1 MELYQLKTFVTVA
14 EEGHLTR
21 AAERLHASQPSVSGH
36 IRALEDELGLTL
48 FERTPKGMRLT
59 AVGAALKL
67 RAEAVLKAAN
77 ALRFE
82 AMRQKGELSGELRLG
97 LHIDPRW
104 LKISELLAAM
114 QDDHPSVELHYLQCM
129 TWEALGDLLAGRLDA
144 AFVNRVP
151 DDKSVVAHKLETLDL
166 AIVGPLDWQ
175 GRLHNAGW
183 RTISALPWVWL
194 HPLCPFYEVAETLF
208 ASKGHVPIKAA
219 IADQETALRKL
230 VASGV
235 GLTLML
241 SKEAHAAKDTLFMVQ
256 DKVGSVDLSFIYLK
270 KRAEDPVIRA
280 ILRAIQSLWG
290 IAEQGAA
297 TIDAAARPEPQ
308 VGLNLS

>member
-1 MELYQLKTFVTVA
+1 MELYQLKTFVMVA

-36 IRALEDELGLTL
+36 IKALEEELGLTL
-48 FERTPKGMRLT
+48 FDRTPKGMRLT
-59 AVGAALKL
+59 AVGAALKI

-82 AMRQKGELSGELRLG
+82 AMRQQGELSGELRLG

-114 QDDHPSVELHYLQCM
+114 QSAHPGVELHYLQCM
-129 TWEALGDLLAGRLDA
+129 TWEAQDELLAGRLDG

-151 DDKSVVAHKLETLDL
+151 DDKAVTAHKLETLDL
-166 AIVGPLDWQ
+166 AIVGPMAWRDRLQNADWQ
-175 GRLHNAGW
+175 
-183 RTISALPWVWL
+183 TIAALPWVWL
-194 HPLCPFYEVAETLF
+194 HSLCPFYEVAESLF
-208 ASKGHVPIKAA
+208 EEKGHVPIKAV
-219 IADQETALRKL
+219 ITDQEATLRNL

-241 SKEAHAAKDTLFMVQ
+241 SKEVHTETDKVFIVQ
-256 DKVGSVDLSFIYLK
+256 DKAGRLDLSFIYLE
-270 KRAEDPVIRA
+270 KRAEDPIIKA
-280 ILRAIQSLWG
+280 ILEVIQSLWNLT
-290 IAEQGAA
+290 EKKPA
-297 TIDAAARPEPQ
+297 TIEAPAGVDKLEA
-308 VGLNLS
+308 